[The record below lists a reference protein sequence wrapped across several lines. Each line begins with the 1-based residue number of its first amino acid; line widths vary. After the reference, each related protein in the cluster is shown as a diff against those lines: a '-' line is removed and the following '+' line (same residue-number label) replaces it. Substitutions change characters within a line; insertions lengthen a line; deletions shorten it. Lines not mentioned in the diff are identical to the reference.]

1 MGGSIA
7 ALCRAPQAATS
18 LILSSRTNGLT
29 IILIV
34 RNIVFLASIITAFNF
49 DCENNYELVALWL

>member
-29 IILIV
+29 IIPIV
-34 RNIVFLASIITAFNF
+34 RNIVFRARIITAFAYV
-49 DCENNYELVALWL
+49 CENIYELIAI

>member
-7 ALCRAPQAATS
+7 ALCRASQAATS

-29 IILIV
+29 IIPIV
-34 RNIVFLASIITAFNF
+34 RNIVFIARIIAAFAY
-49 DCENNYELVALWL
+49 DCENIYELIAI